1 MKVTC
6 DKCGCDMTITSS
18 FRYVCPQCN
27 NEIEMAHVQEANRKY
42 RDEHNKNIEWLK
54 IRDKQIII
62 ES

>member
-6 DKCGCDMTITSS
+6 DNCGCDMAITSS
-18 FRYVCPQCN
+18 FRYHCPQCN

-42 RDEHNKNIEWLK
+42 RDENKKNIEWLK

>member
-6 DKCGCDMTITSS
+6 DNCGCDMTITSS
-18 FRYVCPQCN
+18 FRYHCPQCN
-27 NEIEMAHVQEANRKY
+27 NEIEMAHVQETNRKY
-42 RDEHNKNIEWLK
+42 RDEHKKNIEWLK